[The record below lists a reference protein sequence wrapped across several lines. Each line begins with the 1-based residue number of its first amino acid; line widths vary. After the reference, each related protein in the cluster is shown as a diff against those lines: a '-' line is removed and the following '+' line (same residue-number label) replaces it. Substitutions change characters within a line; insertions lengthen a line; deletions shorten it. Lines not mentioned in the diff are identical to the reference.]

1 MNSNFKDSFYKI
13 LADTQLKDK
22 LNKSVTVEEVYN
34 VFKSA
39 GYGEGQEKL
48 EGEIR
53 DVIRNFV
60 KSKDASASEEDL
72 SQVAGGKGPGAIK
85 KMSAAALALMG
96 VASAAATSTH
106 AAPGRFENAKSTVNK
121 YLQDRRTRNM
131 ITHATALVGG
141 AGLGAVV
148 MGAGWLLFG
157 GKGGPTQVN
166 EFQSL
171 RNIDIALGRACDMI
185 EGIENKAAAFAKNG
199 QNAKATLDDALGAV
213 KGKITE
219 LANDMQ
225 GQGLLVRSFDEKK
238 FEDSLAKSYEDAN
251 GVAKDLIG
259 LFGHLNVRGDYLPG
273 NNEENAAKGF
283 MSWATGV
290 RVMIQSRLQGEFE
303 VGDNGGVSLKDF
315 IMAKGDKLDIPGD
328 VGNKLFKDTQGGS
341 STQNDAL
348 FADVMTAIGESKKI
362 NEGAYTAFVRKLEG
376 LKAFNQSFLI
386 SKDNDHVN
394 GMLNWLKAALEDSG
408 NTGAGA
414 LLALLSDRNPDTGAK
429 NDESKLEHVETIK
442 GLQSITSKNVGAVK
456 KAVKEFNDVT
466 GYFREGGENVH
477 PALKK
482 FADEIG
488 KLDAVLKDNG
498 LIKYLEAKD
507 DNGRKTALQNLLTA
521 ELNSVIGD
529 LTLPGEDAP
538 AIGTTD
544 MKNVETLL
552 QAIDTVAGKVK
563 ADAITAA
570 SEAKT
575 TATREANEQQDAQKT
590 GALEKAEE
598 NFEKARAK
606 AEADYTKVTDAT
618 AKVGKLVGILRNDS
632 VELSQLDVDS
642 AAISAIIK

>member
-185 EGIENKAAAFAKNG
+185 EDIENKAAAVARNE
-199 QNAKATLDDALGAV
+199 QNAKTTLDSALGAV

-251 GVAKDLIG
+251 GVAKDLFK
-259 LFGHLNVRGDYLPG
+259 LFDKKLNVQ
-273 NNEENAAKGF
+273 NNVFDGEITVGREAESF
-283 MSWATGV
+283 MSWAAGI

-303 VGDNGGVSLKDF
+303 VGDNGGVPLKDF
-315 IMAKGDKLDIPGD
+315 IMAKGDKLDIPG
-328 VGNKLFKDTQGGS
+328 VVQNRLFKDENNGAT
-341 STQNDAL
+341 L

-362 NEGAYTAFVRKLEG
+362 NEGAYTAFVKKLG
-376 LKAFNQSFLI
+376 DLKAFNQSFLN

-394 GMLNWLKAALEDSG
+394 GMLNWLKAALKDNS

-414 LLALLSDRNPDTGAK
+414 LLTLLSNRDAGTGAELTG
-429 NDESKLEHVETIK
+429 DDSKSGHVKTIK
-442 GLQSITSKNVGAVK
+442 GLSSISPQNVEAVK
-456 KAVKEFNDVT
+456 DAVKEFNDAT
-466 GYFREGGENVH
+466 EYFRGDNGSIF
-477 PALKK
+477 PMLAK

-488 KLDAVLKDNG
+488 KLNTALKDNN

-507 DNGRKTALQNLLTA
+507 DNDKKTALRNLLNT
-521 ELNSVIGD
+521 ELNGVDLGD
-529 LTLPGEDAP
+529 DQSIDKIEGID
-538 AIGTTD
+538 
-544 MKNVETLL
+544 NVEALL
-552 QAIDTVAGKVK
+552 KSAETAANK
-563 ADAITAA
+563 AKGDAIKAA
-570 SEAKT
+570 EATKG
-575 TATREANEQQDAQKT
+575 TATEAANAQEDVRQKAA
-590 GALEKAEE
+590 ALKAAEE
-598 NFEKARAK
+598 NFNQANAK
-606 AEADYTKVTDAT
+606 TEADYTKVTDAT
-618 AKVGKLVGILRNDS
+618 AKVRALVKSLSSNNVKLSD
-632 VELSQLDVDS
+632 LDVDS
-642 AAISAIIK
+642 AAISAIIA